1 MSRLL
6 RVWSVIPLRVA
17 VLVAAVLSGAATV
30 QPDPLLAQRA
40 PVALPAAAI
49 TELDTAIAAELEKA
63 SVPGASVAIVWKGA
77 VVYSK
82 GFGFADLEARAPAT
96 ARTAFRTASVAKPL
110 TATGL
115 MRLVEAGTID
125 LDAPIQ
131 RYCPAFPEKPWP
143 VSARQILGHQAG
155 IRHYKKPGESSGT
168 THYFTIQESLSLF
181 KNDPLEFEPGT
192 KYLYSTY
199 GYSVLGCAIEGASG
213 QPYETYMRDRVFTP
227 AGMTRTRL
235 DRLWEIVPERARG
248 YQLLTAEVLKTLPA
262 PVQSF
267 AKAGEIYNGPLH
279 DTSMKIPGGGL
290 VSTAED
296 LARFGSAVQSG
307 TVLKRETVEQMW
319 TDGKT
324 RDGAGTGYG
333 LGWGVTPAQEG
344 IRRLTHS
351 GNQVGAASVLHVLPE
366 VSLSYAIMTN
376 LEDTALGPVSRAI
389 ANILRAHVMGK

>member
-1 MSRLL
+1 MSRLSRARL
-6 RVWSVIPLRVA
+6 GRLA
-17 VLVAAVLSGAATV
+17 VLLAVVVSGRFAVHA
-30 QPDPLLAQRA
+30 DPRITQQAS
-40 PVALPAAAI
+40 VALPATAISELDAAI
-49 TELDTAIAAELEKA
+49 TAELGKA

-82 GFGFADLEARAPAT
+82 GFGVADLEARAPAT
-96 ARTAFRTASVAKPL
+96 ERTAFRTASVAKPL

-115 MRLVEAGTID
+115 MLLVEAGKID
-125 LDAPIQ
+125 LDVPIQ

-143 VSARQILGHQAG
+143 VTARQILGHQAG

-168 THYFTIQESLSLF
+168 THYFTIQDSLALF
-181 KNDPLEFEPGT
+181 KDDPLEFEPGT

-213 QPYETYMRDRVFTP
+213 LAYETYMRDSVFIP

-235 DRLWEIVPERARG
+235 DRLWEIVPDRARG
-248 YQLLTAEVLKTLPA
+248 YQLLTADALKTLPPA
-262 PVQSF
+262 VQSF
-267 AKAGEIYNGPLH
+267 AKAGAIYNGPLH
-279 DTSMKIPGGGL
+279 DTSMKVPGGGL

-296 LARFGSAVQSG
+296 LARFGHAMQAG
-307 TVLKRETVEQMW
+307 TVLKRETVERMW
-319 TDGKT
+319 IDGKT
-324 RDGAGTGYG
+324 RDDVATGYG

-344 IRRLTHS
+344 VRRLTHS